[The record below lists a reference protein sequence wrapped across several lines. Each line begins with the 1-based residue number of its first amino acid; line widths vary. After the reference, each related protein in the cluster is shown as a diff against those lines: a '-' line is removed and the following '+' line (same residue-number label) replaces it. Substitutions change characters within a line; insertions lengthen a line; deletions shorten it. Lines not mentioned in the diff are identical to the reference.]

1 MIRSREGESMSSWR
15 LPEGVVGKPI
25 GIDVSVAVLGS
36 SDYRCPMADAL
47 NARQGLHPMI
57 RRPRKPEL
65 LEQFTLGPFMSVMD
79 LIEHK
84 GKSPHEAL
92 STVGAGGGGTR
103 NRQVHEGLRRWTA
116 HSVAE
121 YLRVFPQGSPGT
133 DGERMLPVEQRW
145 AYRQGLTKPDHRG
158 VHRYEI
164 RAWGRCYQSADGR
177 TRELRMLTNRSG
189 SRERT
194 DAEIA
199 VAALVVADGAP
210 GPRPEH
216 VRIVQ
221 FACVD
226 GGVRPLFDGTR
237 SAAIERYVE
246 QGKEALSV
254 AVDGREYRP
263 GAACASCAYSITCPA
278 LPRAPGLLGISD
290 QTRPRRTWSVTNGR
304 AYGKCPARE
313 HLRRQ
318 HLPTDRAI
326 EHGRAPERG
335 RAIHSHLRRRHASR
349 PLARCVPDIGDT
361 WTTDGHDL
369 AEEDIHLGRRLL
381 RHHAEVCPLQH
392 LPPDAEVRV
401 EPLLTFD
408 DTDADVVVLAEPDLL
423 YRDGDSWV
431 WREVKTSGSDF
442 RWSSDLLTEFPQLAL
457 AVMVLS
463 RGDLG
468 GGRARSRV
476 ELEVLRP
483 TDVDLEIIDP
493 FAPAVRAHAA
503 AVLRDLIRDWHADD
517 HFRPRP
523 GAECAKCEVARW
535 CPTRSTAEVTR

>member
-1 MIRSREGESMSSWR
+1 MSSWR
-15 LPEGVVGKPI
+15 VPEGVVGKPT
-25 GIDVSVAVLGS
+25 GIKVSVAVLGPG
-36 SDYRCPMADAL
+36 DYHCPMADAL
-47 NARQGLHPMI
+47 KARQGLQPMI
-57 RRPRKPEL
+57 RRPWKPEI

-84 GKSPHEAL
+84 GKSLHEAL
-92 STVGAGGGGTR
+92 STVGTGGGGTR
-103 NRQVHEGLRRWTA
+103 ECQVHEGLRCWTA

-121 YLRVFPQGSPGT
+121 YLRVFSQGSPGMN
-133 DGERMLPVEQRW
+133 GERLLPVKQQW
-145 AYRQGLTKPDHRG
+145 SYRQELTIPDHRG

-177 TRELRMLTNRSG
+177 TRELRMLTNRSDA
-189 SRERT
+189 RERT

-199 VAALVVADGAP
+199 VAALVVAEGEP

-221 FACVD
+221 FACAD
-226 GGVRPLFDGTR
+226 GGVRPLFEGTR
-237 SAAIERYVE
+237 SAAIQRYIE

-263 GAACASCAYSITCPA
+263 GATCASCAYSITCPA

-304 AYGKCPARE
+304 SYGKCPARE
-313 HLRRQ
+313 HLRRH
-318 HLPTDRAI
+318 HLPTDRTI

-335 RAIHSHLRRRHASR
+335 RAVHAHLRRRHASS
-349 PLARCVPDIGDT
+349 PLVQCVPDVGHI
-361 WTTDGHDL
+361 WITDGHDL
-369 AEEDIHLGRRLL
+369 AEEDIHIGRQLL
-381 RHHAEVCPLQH
+381 HHHAEVCPLQH

-457 AVMVLS
+457 AVMMLS

-468 GGRARSRV
+468 GSRTRSRV

-483 TDVDLEIIDP
+483 TGVDLEIIDP
-493 FAPAVRAHAA
+493 FATASRAHAA
-503 AVLRDLIRDWHADD
+503 EVLRDLVRDWHADD

-523 GAECAKCEVARW
+523 GAECARCEVARW
-535 CPTRSTAEVTR
+535 CPTKSTTEVTE

>member
-1 MIRSREGESMSSWR
+1 MSSWP
-15 LPEGVVGKPI
+15 LPEGIVGKPV
-25 GIDVSVAVLGS
+25 GIKVSIAALGPGK
-36 SDYRCPMADAL
+36 YRCPVADAL
-47 NARQGLHPMI
+47 KARQGLRPMS
-57 RRPRKPEL
+57 RRPCKPEL
-65 LEQFTLGPFMSVMD
+65 LEQFTLRPFMSVMD

-84 GKSPHEAL
+84 GKSPPEAL
-92 STVGAGGGGTR
+92 STVGAGGEGTR
-103 NRQVHEGLRRWTA
+103 NRQVHEGLLRWTA

-133 DGERMLPVEQRW
+133 DGERMLPVEQGW
-145 AYRQGLTKPDHRG
+145 FYRQELTKPDHRG

-164 RAWGRCYQSADGR
+164 SAWGRCYQSADGR
-177 TRELRMLTNRSG
+177 TRELRMLTHRSD

-194 DAEIA
+194 DAEIS
-199 VAALVVADGAP
+199 VAALVVAEGGP

-221 FACVD
+221 FACMD
-226 GGVRPLFDGTR
+226 GVVRPLFDGTH
-237 SAAIERYVE
+237 SAAVTRYAE
-246 QGKEALSV
+246 QGKLALSV
-254 AVDGREYRP
+254 AVDGQEYRP
-263 GAACASCAYSITCPA
+263 GAPCASCAYSITCPA

-304 AYGKCPARE
+304 AYGACPARD
-313 HLRRQ
+313 HLRRH

-335 RAIHSHLRRRHASR
+335 RAIHAHLRRRHASR
-349 PLARCVPDIGDT
+349 PLARCAPDIGDT
-361 WTTDGHDL
+361 WTTDGYDL
-369 AEEDIHLGRRLL
+369 AEEDVDLSRRLL

-392 LPPDAEVRV
+392 LPPDAEIRV
-401 EPLLTFD
+401 EPLLAFD
-408 DTDADVVVLAEPDLL
+408 DTDADVLVLAAPDLL

-431 WREVKTSGSDF
+431 WREVKTSGSDL
-442 RWSSDLLTEFPQLAL
+442 RWSSDLLTDFPQLAL

-463 RGDLG
+463 RTDLG

-483 TDVDLEIIDP
+483 AGVDLEIIDP
-493 FAPAVRAHAA
+493 FASAVRTHAA

-523 GAECAKCEVARW
+523 GAECVRCEVARW
-535 CPTRSTAEVTR
+535 CPSRSTTEMTR